1 MASYTSSNTEPE
13 RWEKIVKGADSGRH
27 PEIMI
32 DEEKLVA
39 LSKPSDRAARIQSF
53 LADVFKDGDN
63 EWFGAA
69 NDSVEASNGKAKA
82 VDDGQPEGSNK
93 KKKVSLTKQRELARQ
108 EKKDQGF
115 GKQRAEYSK
124 DNYSPAEWA
133 IITGEASM
141 RKPSGV
147 FLEGGKLVATDSNV
161 PGAQK
166 KLSEFVD

>member
-124 DNYSPAEWA
+124 DN
-133 IITGEASM
+133 
-141 RKPSGV
+141 
-147 FLEGGKLVATDSNV
+147 
-161 PGAQK
+161 
-166 KLSEFVD
+166 